1 MVHAYLPPFPPFF
14 AFLLPSPLLFSLP
27 PSSPLTCFPSF
38 FPFPPFP
45 WPPPSFF
52 VDAKFHPLEFPL
64 QSCDPSG
71 FVSWA
76 LGLPGCSTMATFG
89 YLVSAEHG
97 RFPHGSSP
105 WKDNTEQQESVWGK
119 ACSSHCLAA
128 RRQDYKPTLT
138 LERSLENLVLRIS
151 HLRNK
156 KLCEMTLE
164 TS

>member
-14 AFLLPSPLLFSLP
+14 AFLLPSPLLP
-27 PSSPLTCFPSF
+27 PSLLSPHLLSFLLSFPSLSMTT
-38 FPFPPFP
+38 
-45 WPPPSFF
+45 SFF
-52 VDAKFHPLEFPL
+52 LCWCKVSPPGV
-64 QSCDPSG
+64 PSAVLWSLWLCVLSIRVTG
-71 FVSWA
+71 M
-76 LGLPGCSTMATFG
+76 PTFG

-105 WKDNTEQQESVWGK
+105 WKGNTEQQESVWGK